1 LSEEEITQ
9 LTSILA
15 PMGEAVKYYAGNIGL
30 NVYGAQQRLGH
41 LGYEVSPSGIMDGQ
55 TVEII
60 KEFQADEGLYPYG
73 GLDFTTMKAL
83 ATAFEAYLFGGGQDL
98 QLEAAIQWLSR

>member
-1 LSEEEITQ
+1 
-9 LTSILA
+9 
-15 PMGEAVKYYAGNIGL
+15 
-30 NVYGAQQRLGH
+30 
-41 LGYEVSPSGIMDGQ
+41 MDGQ

-73 GLDFTTMKAL
+73 GLDFTTMNAL